1 MELRDYIQVY
11 DYTLPNTVCKNVI
24 RLFGSQ
30 IHEEVDQKGLPK
42 FRQFNITQAIDDN
55 EHNLN
60 VSPWSEWGLI
70 QNALIESSH
79 YYVQK
84 YMEDVDCKPY
94 FPIKS
99 ALEQFR
105 VKKYEKGTDD
115 RFDKHVDV
123 GDHASARRFLS
134 MFWYLNDVEEGGET
148 VFENGPTIKPKEGR
162 LVMFPP
168 LWLYPHEG
176 KRTISN
182 DKFIVSSYTHYV

>member
-1 MELRDYIQVY
+1 MCIRDRS
-11 DYTLPNTVCKNVI
+11 TTVCKNIV
-24 RLFGSQ
+24 RLFSSQ
-30 IHEEVDQKGLPK
+30 VHEEVDQKGMPK

-79 YYVQK
+79 HYVQK

-134 MFWYLNDVEEGGET
+134 MFWYLNDVSEGGET
-148 VFENGPTIKPKEGR
+148 VFDNGPTIKPKEGR

-168 LWLYPHEG
+168 LWLYPHQG
-176 KRTISN
+176 KRTISD

>member
-1 MELRDYIQVY
+1 M
-11 DYTLPNTVCKNVI
+11 
-24 RLFGSQ
+24 
-30 IHEEVDQKGLPK
+30 
-42 FRQFNITQAIDDN
+42 
-55 EHNLN
+55 
-60 VSPWSEWGLI
+60 I

-84 YMEDVDCKPY
+84 YMEDVDCRPY
-94 FPIKS
+94 FPVKS

-176 KRTISN
+176 KRTISD

>member
-11 DYTLPNTVCKNVI
+11 DYTLPTTVCKNIV
-24 RLFGSQ
+24 RLFSSQ
-30 IHEEVDQKGLPK
+30 VHEEVDQKGMPK

-84 YMEDVDCKPY
+84 YMEDVDCKAY

-105 VKKYEKGTDD
+105 VKKYQKGTDD

-134 MFWYLNDVEEGGET
+134 MFWYLNDVSEGGET
-148 VFENGPTIKPKEGR
+148 VFDNGPTIKPKEGR

-168 LWLYPHEG
+168 LWLYPHQG
-176 KRTISN
+176 KRTISD

>member
-84 YMEDVDCKPY
+84 YMEDVDCRPY

-168 LWLYPHEG
+168 LWLSPHEG
-176 KRTISN
+176 NRTISN

>member
-84 YMEDVDCKPY
+84 YMEDVDCRPY

-162 LVMFPP
+162 LVMFTP

>member
-1 MELRDYIQVY
+1 MELRDYIQIY
-11 DYTLPNTVCKNVI
+11 DYTLSTTVCKNIV
-24 RLFGSQ
+24 RLFSSQ
-30 IHEEVDQKGLPK
+30 VHEEVDQKGMPK

-79 YYVQK
+79 HYVQK

>member
-11 DYTLPNTVCKNVI
+11 DYTLPNTVCKNII

-84 YMEDVDCKPY
+84 YMEDVDCRPY

-168 LWLYPHEG
+168 LWLHPHEG